1 MQISKEADY
10 ALRAVLYLSR
20 LGDSHQIA
28 TYKIATDQQIPTS
41 FLAKIVARLSSAG
54 IIRTSRGA
62 RGGVSLARHGGQISV
77 LEVVEAIDGP
87 IAINTC
93 VLHPGECSQGEI
105 CTLHAIFCQAQE
117 TLVNQLKQTNFEQL
131 I

>member
-20 LGDSHQIA
+20 LGDSEQVA
-28 TYKIATDQQIPTS
+28 TNKIATEQQIPTS

-62 RGGVSLARHGGQISV
+62 RGGVSLARPGEQISI

-87 IAINTC
+87 IAINFCVIHPDECTFGNTC
-93 VLHPGECSQGEI
+93 ALHG
-105 CTLHAIFCQAQE
+105 IFSEAQA
-117 TLVNQLKQTNFEQL
+117 TLVGQLKRTTFDQL
-131 I
+131 A